1 MSGCIYIPIKLD
13 LQQQPPTKAFGMKRA
28 RVGALLTGKQL
39 PLQCL
44 CLCVRHI
51 SDDRGKSQTL
61 EFDFTR
67 KPRETDLK
75 VNIELPSH
83 FLSFS
88 RTVLSRRE
96 KHGKATQNSG
106 IRSLHLNPSQVS
118 SILPGDKLLVLP
130 LP

>member
-1 MSGCIYIPIKLD
+1 MLDIFLMIKVNH
-13 LQQQPPTKAFGMKRA
+13 K
-28 RVGALLTGKQL
+28 
-39 PLQCL
+39 
-44 CLCVRHI
+44 
-51 SDDRGKSQTL
+51 L

-83 FLSFS
+83 FPSFS
-88 RTVLSRRE
+88 RTILSRRE

-106 IRSLHLNPSQVS
+106 IRHLNPSQVS
-118 SILPGDKLLVLP
+118 RILPGDKLLVLP